1 MEVEVGRYWGGI
13 TIHFRISVGLVGI
26 IGALVLLGR
35 VLEDILGGGPS
46 LELAHFWT
54 GANGFCPPESGE
66 ILTGSQGGQRGFI
79 EYLLSPWSGGASVL
93 ASMVVVRMFMPW

>member
-1 MEVEVGRYWGGI
+1 M
-13 TIHFRISVGLVGI
+13 
-26 IGALVLLGR
+26 GR

-54 GANGFCPPESGE
+54 GANGLCPPESGE

-79 EYLLSPWSGGASVL
+79 DDIIMPRNTRLRLCRSLKMLAGKKLENPWKKHGNIPL
-93 ASMVVVRMFMPW
+93 